1 MTQQMLTAAELRSL
15 IKQTAAYR
23 NAHAILADEWGAR
36 AQENPLFQAPIT
48 VADLQFAKD
57 LQETGVSSVK
67 LDFDDYGAVQQ
78 WIAAN
83 QQYLT
88 PNDRAWLQRP
98 FD

>member
-1 MTQQMLTAAELRSL
+1 MTQHLTAMELRAL
-15 IKQTAAYR
+15 IQQTAAYR
-23 NAHAILADEWGAR
+23 NAQAILTNEWGSR
-36 AQENPLFQAPIT
+36 ALANPLFQAPIT

-57 LQETGVSSVK
+57 LQAAGVSTVK
-67 LDFDDYGAVQQ
+67 LDFTDYGAVQR

-88 PNDRAWLQRP
+88 ADDRAWLQRP